1 MNKSTTEIVR
11 GVRMEDRLAEC
22 WAAMEAITGEPL
34 PRKDRT
40 RKYFYARALIHQRM
54 HLDGYSGNGTAN
66 LLGVNHATAYN
77 ARRQAEWAI
86 AHPRLYPTVARWWK
100 ELNQNIRTI

>member
-1 MNKSTTEIVR
+1 MNKSTTDTVR
-11 GVRMEDRLAEC
+11 GVRRDDRLAEC
-22 WAAMEAITGEPL
+22 WTVMEEIIGEPL
-34 PRKDRT
+34 PRKNRT

-100 ELNQNIRTI
+100 ELNQKIRTI

>member
-1 MNKSTTEIVR
+1 
-11 GVRMEDRLAEC
+11 
-22 WAAMEAITGEPL
+22 
-34 PRKDRT
+34 
-40 RKYFYARALIHQRM
+40 M

-86 AHPRLYPTVARWWK
+86 AHPRLYPTVVRWWK
-100 ELNQNIRTI
+100 ELNDKIRTI

>member
-1 MNKSTTEIVR
+1 MNKSTTDTVR
-11 GVRMEDRLAEC
+11 GVRREDRLAEC
-22 WAAMEAITGEPL
+22 WAAMETITGEPL

-86 AHPRLYPTVARWWK
+86 AHPRLYPTVVRWWK
-100 ELNQNIRTI
+100 ELNDKIRTI

>member
-1 MNKSTTEIVR
+1 MNKSTTDTVR
-11 GVRMEDRLAEC
+11 GVRREDRLAEC

-40 RKYFYARALIHQRM
+40 RKYFYARAPIHQRM

-100 ELNQNIRTI
+100 ELNQKIRTI

>member
-1 MNKSTTEIVR
+1 MNKRTTDTVR
-11 GVRMEDRLAEC
+11 GVRRDDRLAEC
-22 WAAMEAITGEPL
+22 WAAMEQITGEPL

-54 HLDGYSGNGTAN
+54 HLDGFSGNGTAN

-86 AHPRLYPTVARWWK
+86 DHPRLYPTVARWWQ
-100 ELNQNIRTI
+100 ELNDKIRTI

>member
-1 MNKSTTEIVR
+1 MNKSTTDILR
-11 GVRMEDRLAEC
+11 GVRREDRLAEC
-22 WAAMEAITGEPL
+22 WAAMEQITGEPL

-54 HLDGYSGNGTAN
+54 HLDGFSGNGTAN

-86 AHPRLYPTVARWWK
+86 AHPRLCPTVARWWQ
-100 ELNQNIRTI
+100 ELNDKIRTI

>member
-1 MNKSTTEIVR
+1 MNKSTTDTVR
-11 GVRMEDRLAEC
+11 GVRRDDRLAEC
-22 WAAMEAITGEPL
+22 WAVMEEILGEQL

-40 RKYFYARALIHQRM
+40 RRYFYARALIHQRM

-100 ELNQNIRTI
+100 ELNDKIRTI

>member
-1 MNKSTTEIVR
+1 MNKSTTDTVR
-11 GVRMEDRLAEC
+11 GVRRDDRLAEC
-22 WAAMEAITGEPL
+22 WTAMEEITGEPL
-34 PRKDRT
+34 PRKNRT

-54 HLDGYSGNGTAN
+54 HLDGFSGNGTAN

-100 ELNQNIRTI
+100 ELNDKIRTI

>member
-1 MNKSTTEIVR
+1 MNVVTTDIVR
-11 GVRMEDRLAEC
+11 GIHRADRLAEC

-34 PRKDRT
+34 PRVNRT
-40 RKYFYARALIHQRM
+40 RKYFYARALIHHRM
-54 HLDGYSGNGTAN
+54 HLDGYSGNGTAT

-86 AHPRLYPTVARWWK
+86 DHPRLYPTVAAWWK
-100 ELNQNIRTI
+100 ELNKRIRKI